1 MFCVVKKSISHLK
14 YLLLLAAFSTAVFA
28 FCFGYFSLYLNISDS
43 IPKGL
48 YVLEKRLPKKN
59 ELALFCLNEE
69 FSVIAKERKYLS
81 NGVCNGL
88 APIGKKAVAEA
99 GDLVKIN
106 RFGTYV
112 DNVRIKRSQPLKFD
126 PNGDLMPQRFFE
138 KLLDDGEYLFVAE
151 KIYSFDSRYFG
162 IVGKENIIG
171 TIKPVFTYEKGH
183 LFSDLSD

>member
-1 MFCVVKKSISHLK
+1 MFCIIKKSIFYLK
-14 YLLLLAAFSTAVFA
+14 YLLLLTAFSTAIFA
-28 FCFGYFSLYLNISDS
+28 FCFSYFSLYLNISDS

-59 ELALFCLNEE
+59 ELALFCLNKE
-69 FSVIAKERKYLS
+69 FSIIAKERKYLS

-88 APIGKKAVAEA
+88 APIGKKTVAKA

-106 RFGTYV
+106 EFGTYV
-112 DNVRIKRSQPLKFD
+112 DNVRIKRSIPLKFD
-126 PNGDLMPQRFFE
+126 PKGELMPQRFFE
-138 KLLDDGEYLFVAE
+138 RILEDGEYIFVAE

-162 IVGKENIIG
+162 TIEKENILG
-171 TIKPVFTYEKGH
+171 TIKPLFTYEKGH